1 MAAAVARPR
10 WGDTLDEDDVLPPPT
25 LTGPDGRGIKT
36 LVEWKKNGRGE
47 TVKVTTKTRVS
58 KIEKKLYKVR
68 GSERERGE
76 KQEER
81 SDGRR
86 FGGGGGPTTIDWFSC

>member
-58 KIEKKLYKVR
+58 KIEKKLYKV
-68 GSERERGE
+68 GGA
-76 KQEER
+76 
-81 SDGRR
+81 
-86 FGGGGGPTTIDWFSC
+86 GGGGGRGGRWWPLARTTCHAPCP